1 MGLEE
6 DAVCNYALLEIM
18 KLYVTHIL
26 MQCVTAGKN
35 DDCNVLQGQC

>member
-6 DAVCNYALLEIM
+6 DAVCNYALLETM

-26 MQCVTAGKN
+26 MQCVTAGEIVS
-35 DDCNVLQGQC
+35 CNVLQGQC